1 MEKKIQK
8 YLFFYLVILF
18 VFSIFFLNLK
28 HNVLNDSTI
37 SEWLINYSGGFTKRG
52 IIGQISIYFANLFL
66 IDLRVSILIFQILIV
81 GTYYI
86 LVFYFLRNLPLNRIF
101 LLIIFTPI
109 FLLYPVAEIEVLARK
124 ETFLFAI
131 FILYLNI
138 PINKKKLQNGF
149 KLVFFPISVLIW
161 EPIVFLFLILIA
173 LDIIQNK
180 IETFNTKLI
189 KKLLVY
195 LPTII
200 IALFIA
206 LNPIS
211 FEEHEKMA
219 TYLNSQFN
227 ETCYMSCARLITT
240 STILQNFQHNVS
252 RYSFEV
258 FLRYFLIISIGFG
271 PLFIMLFNSSLKNKN
286 LLFFKRFK
294 NLFYPFLI
302 ILSPTILL
310 FAMGGDWGRWVNI
323 LYVFSVLTYL
333 SLYKNNL
340 IITDEKQLKNN
351 FLNKLKTKTFVV
363 LFILFCFG
371 WNPKTI
377 ITGDVASF
385 PGYRIPYKAIKILSN

>member
-18 VFSIFFLNLK
+18 FFSIFFLNLK

-363 LFILFCFG
+363 LFIFFCFG

>member
-81 GTYYI
+81 GIYYI

-363 LFILFCFG
+363 LFIFFCFG

>member
-363 LFILFCFG
+363 LFIFFCFG